1 MTQPYRALA
10 ELQSLDAPVHV
21 TSSWHGHAPSA
32 WWHGHGGGGVLER
45 EQRWEDPTLLPVH
58 AHACA
63 RSCPCTPLKQ
73 TLQPKSLI
81 YSDKMMMTTCTLS
94 LQASPSTSVRASL

>member
-21 TSSWHGHAPSA
+21 TSSWHGHARR
-32 WWHGHGGGGVLER
+32 GGGVLER